1 MSIIIAFGGAKGS
14 GKSTASSFL
23 VKHHDYVKG
32 SFATKLKELITNLFN
47 LTDECY
53 NVDKKEKVIE
63 RLGTTPRKLLQ
74 TIGTELFR
82 NTLPSVLPELKSCHN
97 KGIWVNLMEFDDK
110 LMTIDDVRFPDEYDR
125 INECKGLCIRI
136 IRDSHSNKSNSKSHV
151 SEQYLPLDIKITNNG
166 SVKDLYDK
174 VDKIVKEWVIIVEKY
189 GRDKSIFAN
198 EKALFC
204 NKYE

>member
-82 NTLPSVLPELKSCHN
+82 NTLPSVLPEYRTFLRSQHHVLGDIHVHN
-97 KGIWVNLMEFDDK
+97 KLQQH
-110 LMTIDDVRFPDEYDR
+110 
-125 INECKGLCIRI
+125 
-136 IRDSHSNKSNSKSHV
+136 HS
-151 SEQYLPLDIKITNNG
+151 
-166 SVKDLYDK
+166 
-174 VDKIVKEWVIIVEKY
+174 
-189 GRDKSIFAN
+189 GRVV
-198 EKALFC
+198 
-204 NKYE
+204 